1 MNQSSVHLLDLP
13 DEMLLNILKKLD
25 NVDVLYALLG
35 IDSGRLNSLAREET
49 FSRTLNLVSILH
61 NTTMVDS
68 ILDRFFNYILPQVH
82 DNVECLI
89 VEPTFMERILLAAH
103 YQNLTELKIIN
114 FQRDNSL
121 RYFADDSSLR
131 HIFKTQITKLDLFVK
146 DREREVG
153 SLKVYTKNVFA
164 RVLTCFENLNHLNV
178 TGTMIPASPGLSI
191 SYLPSNTFSSS
202 TLTYLCINVLYFT
215 DCLCLLDGR
224 LKHLSTFIVQIY
236 CMDTDL
242 SIVHNLN
249 ELPKMKVFSLIHYG
263 LIEEYNDKFV
273 SLVRRML
280 YLEKLTLYL
289 RIACPSVY
297 TDPIYLI
304 NEFSMNLSRLHSF
317 NFYLSTENNR
327 NDLVRYLSNN
337 NVKQNY
343 MNTGYQEVSTIVSF
357 SVNTARHHIFT
368 LPFEFIK
375 FLGIGN
381 IFPNIVFKNVIEL
394 YVHDVVPFEHEFFL
408 RIAQAFPMLKRFCI
422 SHLSRHSHNSKKS
435 TDNIQSHQIVEY
447 PHLTFLDITRVDNN
461 YVEHLLN
468 ETKTHLPS
476 LTELH
481 VRYEDL
487 RVATEDFTKE
497 LTRRN
502 CANVTRLKTWREI
515 VGSKDFYIYF
525 PLL

>member
-1 MNQSSVHLLDLP
+1 MNQSSVQLLDLP
-13 DEMLLNILKKLD
+13 DEVLLNILKKLD

-35 IDSGRLNSLAREET
+35 IDNERLNSLAREET
-49 FSRTLNLVSILH
+49 FSKTLSLVSIIH

-68 ILDRFFNYILPQVH
+68 ILDRFFNYILPQIH
-82 DNVECLI
+82 DNVKCLTI
-89 VEPTFMERILLAAH
+89 EPAFMERILLAAN
-103 YQNLTELKIIN
+103 YSNLTELKIIN
-114 FQRDNSL
+114 FQRDNSS

-131 HIFKTQITKLDLFVK
+131 HIFKRQITKLDLFVK
-146 DREREVG
+146 DCEREVG
-153 SLKVYTKNVFA
+153 SLKDYTKNVFA
-164 RVLTCFENLNHLNV
+164 QVLTSFENLNHLNV

-191 SYLPSNTFSSS
+191 CYLSSNTFSSS
-202 TLTYLCINVLYFT
+202 TLTYLCINVSYFT

-224 LKHLSTFIVQIY
+224 LKHLSTFIVRIY

-242 SIVHNLN
+242 SIVHNLS
-249 ELPKMKVFSLIHYG
+249 ELPNMEVFSLIHYG

-297 TDPIYLI
+297 MDPISLI
-304 NEFSMNLSRLHSF
+304 SEFSVNTSRLHSF
-317 NFYLSTENNR
+317 NFYLSTENNK
-327 NDLVRYLSNN
+327 NDLARSLSNN
-337 NVKQNY
+337 NIKQNFT
-343 MNTGYQEVSTIVSF
+343 NTGYQEVSSIVSF
-357 SVNTARHHIFT
+357 SACTATHHVFT
-368 LPFEFIK
+368 LPFEFVK
-375 FLGIGN
+375 LLGIGN

-394 YVHDVVPFEHEFFL
+394 CVRDMVPFEHEFFL
-408 RIAQAFPMLKRFCI
+408 RIAQAFPRLQRFYI
-422 SHLSRHSHNSKKS
+422 SDLSSQSHNWKKS
-435 TDNIQSHQIVEY
+435 TDIVEPHQIVEY
-447 PHLTFLDITRVDNN
+447 PHLTFLDITRVSIK
-461 YVEHLLN
+461 YVEQLLD

-487 RVATEDFTKE
+487 RVVTEDFTRE

-502 CANVTRLKTWREI
+502 CAKVTRLKTWREI

>member
-25 NVDVLYALLG
+25 NVDVLYALFG

-153 SLKVYTKNVFA
+153 SLKDYTKNVFA

-242 SIVHNLN
+242 SIVHNL
-249 ELPKMKVFSLIHYG
+249 
-263 LIEEYNDKFV
+263 
-273 SLVRRML
+273 
-280 YLEKLTLYL
+280 
-289 RIACPSVY
+289 
-297 TDPIYLI
+297 
-304 NEFSMNLSRLHSF
+304 
-317 NFYLSTENNR
+317 
-327 NDLVRYLSNN
+327 
-337 NVKQNY
+337 
-343 MNTGYQEVSTIVSF
+343 
-357 SVNTARHHIFT
+357 
-368 LPFEFIK
+368 
-375 FLGIGN
+375 
-381 IFPNIVFKNVIEL
+381 
-394 YVHDVVPFEHEFFL
+394 
-408 RIAQAFPMLKRFCI
+408 
-422 SHLSRHSHNSKKS
+422 
-435 TDNIQSHQIVEY
+435 
-447 PHLTFLDITRVDNN
+447 
-461 YVEHLLN
+461 
-468 ETKTHLPS
+468 
-476 LTELH
+476 
-481 VRYEDL
+481 
-487 RVATEDFTKE
+487 
-497 LTRRN
+497 
-502 CANVTRLKTWREI
+502 
-515 VGSKDFYIYF
+515 
-525 PLL
+525 